1 MARRARVVW
10 PALWAGVLLCV
21 ALIAAPAPFAT
32 LEVEE
37 AGRVVA
43 RIFFVEACFSL
54 LAAALWLLLDRG
66 AGRSASRGLFGSQR
80 GALEADV
87 WLTWATVL
95 CTVVGYFAVATL
107 LPAAREGSGL
117 FSFGQLHLLSMV
129 LFGVKTLL
137 VLALAWRCAAPQRA
151 FNSLSS

>member
-1 MARRARVVW
+1 MALRLRLVW

-32 LEVEE
+32 LQAEQ

-54 LAAALWLLLDRG
+54 FAAALWLLLDRAG
-66 AGRSASRGLFGSQR
+66 GRSASRGLFGGQR
-80 GALEADV
+80 GAREPDV
-87 WLTWATVL
+87 WLAWATVP
-95 CTVVGYFAVATL
+95 CTAIGYFAVSAL
-107 LPAAREGSGL
+107 LPAAREGSGM
-117 FSFGQLHLLSMV
+117 FSFGQLHLLSMA
-129 LFGVKTLL
+129 LFGLKTLL

>member
-1 MARRARVVW
+1 MAQRLRSVW

-32 LEVEE
+32 LEVEQ

-43 RIFFVEACFSL
+43 RVFLVEALFSVV
-54 LAAALWLLLDRG
+54 AAALWFLLDRASG
-66 AGRSASRGLFGSQR
+66 ASPSRGLFGSRR
-80 GALEADV
+80 GARAPDGWLV
-87 WLTWATVL
+87 WAAVL
-95 CTVVGYFAVATL
+95 CTAVGYFAVGAL
-107 LPAAREGSGL
+107 LPAAREGNGP
-117 FSFGQLHLLSMV
+117 FSFGQLHLLSML
-129 LFGVKTLL
+129 LFGLKTLL

>member
-80 GALEADV
+80 GALEAEV

-95 CTVVGYFAVATL
+95 CTVIGYFAVAAL